1 MAKGFYI
8 SKTLGI
14 LGIVLC
20 VAAVCTIV
28 ALSVVYTQEKN
39 KNAASST
46 AASTSPPTSPSTTA
60 ATTLDQSQPW
70 NRYRLPPTLV
80 PESYN
85 VTLRPY
91 LTPNEQGLY
100 IFTGSSTVRFTCKEP
115 TDVIIIHS
123 KQLNYTTTEEH
134 RVVLRGVGGA
144 QAPDIDRTEL
154 VELTQYLVVHLKGPL
169 EAGSLYEM
177 DTKFQGE
184 LADDLAGFYRSEYM
198 DGDVRKVLATTQMQ
212 APDARKSFPC
222 FDEPSMKA
230 SFNITLIHPRD
241 LTALSNMQPRGPSVP
256 LSEDPNWSITE
267 FESTPVMSTY
277 LLAFIVS
284 EFTYVESKS
293 PDDVLIRIWARPSA
307 TAEGHGSYALNVTG
321 PILSFF
327 AGHYDTPYPLDKSDQ
342 IALPDFN
349 AGAMEN
355 WGLVTYRET
364 SLLFDPLS
372 SSSSNKERVVT
383 VIAHELAH
391 QVAAPSCGGQRRTPR
406 GSGRRG
412 RSPGSAFGR

>member
-1 MAKGFYI
+1 MAKGFFVP
-8 SKTLGI
+8 KTLGI

-20 VAAVCTIV
+20 VAAVCTII

-123 KQLNYTTTEEH
+123 KQLSYTTTEEH

-198 DGDVRKVLATTQMQ
+198 DGDVRK
-212 APDARKSFPC
+212 
-222 FDEPSMKA
+222 
-230 SFNITLIHPRD
+230 
-241 LTALSNMQPRGPSVP
+241 
-256 LSEDPNWSITE
+256 
-267 FESTPVMSTY
+267 
-277 LLAFIVS
+277 
-284 EFTYVESKS
+284 
-293 PDDVLIRIWARPSA
+293 
-307 TAEGHGSYALNVTG
+307 
-321 PILSFF
+321 
-327 AGHYDTPYPLDKSDQ
+327 
-342 IALPDFN
+342 
-349 AGAMEN
+349 
-355 WGLVTYRET
+355 
-364 SLLFDPLS
+364 
-372 SSSSNKERVVT
+372 
-383 VIAHELAH
+383 
-391 QVAAPSCGGQRRTPR
+391 
-406 GSGRRG
+406 
-412 RSPGSAFGR
+412 